1 MGPVW
6 RPLPD
11 ELPLPA
17 RLLVE
22 QLREL
27 KDAHGLSLADIATAT
42 HYSRASW
49 ERWLNGKRLV
59 TRSALLGFISVVGAD
74 EALLLEL
81 LSQAAKSPR
90 PAAPTRPPT
99 PPPAAPPSPLA
110 VPATAVPATAVPAT
124 AVPATAVPAPSAA
137 PSAPDVPSTPDVPA
151 PADVSSAPDVP
162 ARTAVPPRTDVR
174 APLDVCAPLDGPA
187 ATPAGVPAFAAPA
200 AALPLS
206 PTDPARLS
214 DAPAP
219 APAPVPTPALSP
231 ARSPIPHPAPTTTP
245 PASAP
250 ERAPRRRR
258 LPKRWS
264 VALAGLTAVL
274 AAAILLLALAGPGA
288 GAGSQLSQARSLA
301 TLLSGA
307 ADNRA
312 VAVAAVVDIEQ
323 CQNLQ
328 QAAVDLDQMGR
339 LHAGLVQQLSRVRTD
354 RLAQH
359 QALVSTLDQGWQA
372 SQRAD
377 DDYARWAQDSVSSC
391 ADGHRPAATA
401 WKLQGDEASAA
412 ATADKQSAS
421 VLWNAIATQ
430 DGLAR
435 ITADQ
440 L

>member
-27 KDAHGLSLADIATAT
+27 KDAHGLSLADIAAAT

-90 PAAPTRPPT
+90 PAAPT
-99 PPPAAPPSPLA
+99 PPPSGPPSAPPSPLA
-110 VPATAVPATAVPAT
+110 VPTPTDVRAPLAVPTPTAVPT
-124 AVPATAVPAPSAA
+124 PSAA
-137 PSAPDVPSTPDVPA
+137 PSAPDVPSTHDVPA

-162 ARTAVPPRTDVR
+162 PRTDVR
-174 APLDVCAPLDGPA
+174 APLDVPAP
-187 ATPAGVPAFAAPA
+187 TPAGVPAFAAPA

-206 PTDPARLS
+206 PTDAAPPS
-214 DAPAP
+214 DAPAS
-219 APAPVPTPALSP
+219 APVPTPALSP
-231 ARSPIPHPAPTTTP
+231 ARSPIPHPAPTPTP
-245 PASAP
+245 TPTPTPAASAP

-288 GAGSQLSQARSLA
+288 GADSQLSQARSLA